1 MIALAI
7 FVMLVYPLVKSFNDA
22 AQAEFRH
29 YVDNMGVFGF
39 AAIFAMQVL
48 QVVVAVIPGAIV
60 QFAAGYMYS
69 PWLGLAICLAGVYTG
84 QVIVFRLV
92 RRFGHN
98 LVEAVSD
105 GEKLKKWSF
114 IRNEKKLELIAFIL
128 FVIPGTPKDL
138 FCYIFPL
145 TAIEEK
151 RFMIISVIG
160 RIPAIITSI
169 YAADYIYDGDYIK
182 AGIIWGIVMLVS
194 GGAIIAG
201 SLIMKRHKS
210 RKG

>member
-1 MIALAI
+1 
-7 FVMLVYPLVKSFNDA
+7 
-22 AQAEFRH
+22 
-29 YVDNMGVFGF
+29 MGVFGF
-39 AAIFAMQVL
+39 VAIFAMQIL

-69 PWLGLAICLAGVYTG
+69 PWLGLLICLAGVYTG
-84 QVIVFRLV
+84 QLIVFRLV

-105 GEKLKKWSF
+105 GEKLQKWSF

-128 FVIPGTPKDL
+128 FVIPGMPKDL
-138 FCYIFPL
+138 LCYIFPL
-145 TAIEEK
+145 TTIEEK
-151 RFMIISVIG
+151 RFMVISVIA

-182 AGIIWGIVMLVS
+182 AGIIWGIVMLIS
-194 GGAIIAG
+194 GGAILV
-201 SLIMKRHKS
+201 SSVLMKKHKS
-210 RKG
+210 KSINKSKKA